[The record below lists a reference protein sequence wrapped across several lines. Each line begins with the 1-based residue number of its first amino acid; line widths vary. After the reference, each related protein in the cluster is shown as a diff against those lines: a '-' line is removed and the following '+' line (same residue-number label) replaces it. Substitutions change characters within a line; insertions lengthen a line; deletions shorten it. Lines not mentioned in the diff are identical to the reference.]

1 MENTPITTTDNNNN
15 IETVTNKLDSKISNT
30 ESSPQITTNQLDTRN
45 LIVVDSDSDNLN
57 NGENSNSESTTINDE
72 QQQSTTTVVVDRVRR
87 SFSDYVHR
95 KYDE

>member
-15 IETVTNKLDSKISNT
+15 IETVTNKLDTKISNT
-30 ESSPQITTNQLDTRN
+30 ESSPKITTNQLDTRN
-45 LIVVDSDSDNLN
+45 SIVVDSDSDNLN